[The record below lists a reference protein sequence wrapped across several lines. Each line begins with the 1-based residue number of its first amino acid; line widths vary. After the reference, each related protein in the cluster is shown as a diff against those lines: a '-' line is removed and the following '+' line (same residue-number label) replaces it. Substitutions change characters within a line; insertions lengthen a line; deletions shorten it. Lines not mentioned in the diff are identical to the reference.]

1 MAHSYRDEEL
11 RAALQT
17 AGPDDLE
24 RFVRDLRGSATL
36 ELLVHGNFTAD
47 EARGI
52 AQLAQEALGAEPPDG
67 LPPVEV
73 VHLPPG
79 ALLRGI
85 SVDHPDS
92 ALMMYVQGAGSSH
105 AERARVALTAQ
116 ILSAPFFNELRTER
130 QLGYVAFAQSY
141 PLHNVPGLVLAVQS
155 PVAAPGALA
164 KEFEGFLQ
172 RQAAAAQTLDEASF
186 ARQRQALVDRLRES
200 PKSLGERSER
210 LWADAM
216 LGAYGF
222 DDRERIA
229 AEVERIGREEW
240 VQYFRAQIAGEGRR
254 ALWLQSLG
262 TAHARAKDPQLPGRV
277 LAPGDAWREGAGY
290 YRFEREA
297 KVQETPAPP
306 G

>member
-1 MAHSYRDEEL
+1 M
-11 RAALQT
+11 
-17 AGPDDLE
+17 
-24 RFVRDLRGSATL
+24 
-36 ELLVHGNFTAD
+36 
-47 EARGI
+47 
-52 AQLAQEALGAEPPDG
+52 
-67 LPPVEV
+67 
-73 VHLPPG
+73 
-79 ALLRGI
+79 
-85 SVDHPDS
+85 
-92 ALMMYVQGAGSSH
+92 
-105 AERARVALTAQ
+105 
-116 ILSAPFFNELRTER
+116 
-130 QLGYVAFAQSY
+130 
-141 PLHNVPGLVLAVQS
+141 LAVQS